1 MNQSEFQLPLSLR
14 KRLWWGILLPHAISL
29 AAVVAAIFL
38 VGSGRE
44 FAPVVGLLFAVGGVP
59 PNLLLG
65 CWVLFVRWH
74 RRRSALLAGL
84 LVPVVFNVI
93 VFRFV
98 YLAGPGRRN
107 SEALLKAWGWLLEA
121 FMSDPKIA
129 LPMAA
134 AAAAILIGAAWW
146 FDRRR

>member
-1 MNQSEFQLPLSLR
+1 MNQSEFCLPLSLW
-14 KRLWWGILLPHAISL
+14 KRLWWGNLLPHAVSL
-29 AAVVAAIFL
+29 AAVVAAIL
-38 VGSGRE
+38 LIGSGRE
-44 FAPVVGLLFAVGGVP
+44 FAPIVGLAFAVGGLP

-93 VFRFV
+93 VFRSV
-98 YLAGPGRRN
+98 YHSGPGKRN
-107 SEALLKAWGWLLEA
+107 SESLLKAWAWPLEA
-121 FMSDPKIA
+121 FMRDPKIA

-134 AAAAILIGAAWW
+134 AVAAIVIGAAWW